1 MTSPDP
7 AHSAG
12 FFLTPATP
20 ANETVRHF
28 RDTGHAPNPRTLDS
42 AAPMPILSVG
52 MKARRILLKVF
63 CFLLGIALMGPLG
76 HLFAQDAVT
85 DALKQLSSENVR
97 GYVQPIID
105 GFGANLNSGLYH
117 SPRLS
122 EGGFHARIEII
133 GSGMLITDRERSYFA
148 TPPAPFD
155 QEPVRTA
162 TILGGLGSTLTG
174 PGGVEYQFQ
183 NGQIRADLFGL
194 GTPQLTVGNFFGTE
208 AIVRYAVVPSVKD
221 FPRSSLVGY
230 GGRHSI
236 SQYIPGLPFEA
247 TVGAF
252 WQTLKVGDII
262 SVSARNVSLM
272 VGTSVA
278 LFTVYGGVQHES
290 TVIDVNYTYTGYGST
305 PDSKVSL
312 HYTTDDVIRW
322 TTGFGMNLIGVGLY
336 TDIGFGKVTVLTGTV
351 GIGF

>member
-1 MTSPDP
+1 
-7 AHSAG
+7 
-12 FFLTPATP
+12 
-20 ANETVRHF
+20 
-28 RDTGHAPNPRTLDS
+28 
-42 AAPMPILSVG
+42 
-52 MKARRILLKVF
+52 MKTRRILLSIL
-63 CFLLGIALMGPLG
+63 CFLLGIAIMGPLG

-117 SPRLS
+117 SPRLA

-133 GSGMLITDRERSYFA
+133 GSGMLIGERERSYYA
-148 TPPAPFD
+148 TPPEPFD
-155 QEPVRTA
+155 RTPVRTA
-162 TILGGLGSTLTG
+162 TILGGLGSTVTG
-174 PGGVEYQFQ
+174 PGGLEYRFQ

-221 FPRSSLVGY
+221 IPGSSLVGF

-236 SQYIPGLPFEA
+236 SQYFPGLPFEA

-252 WQTLKVGDII
+252 WQRLKVGDVIG
-262 SVSARNVSLM
+262 VSARNISLM
-272 VGTSVA
+272 VGTSVS
-278 LFTVYGGVQHES
+278 LFTIYGGVQHES

-312 HYTTDDVIRW
+312 HYSADNVLRW
-322 TTGFGMNLIGVGLY
+322 TTGFGLNLIGVNLY
-336 TDIGFGKVTVLTGTV
+336 TDIGVGKVTVVTGT
-351 GIGF
+351 IGLGF

>member
-1 MTSPDP
+1 MK
-7 AHSAG
+7 
-12 FFLTPATP
+12 
-20 ANETVRHF
+20 TVRV
-28 RDTGHAPNPRTLDS
+28 
-42 AAPMPILSVG
+42 I
-52 MKARRILLKVF
+52 ARIF
-63 CFLLGIALMGPLG
+63 CFLLGVAAMGPLG

-85 DALKQLSSENVR
+85 DALRQLSSDNVR

-122 EGGFHARIEII
+122 EPGFHARLEVI

-148 TPPAPFD
+148 TPPEPFD

-162 TILGGLGSTLTG
+162 TVLGGLGTTVNG
-174 PGGVEYQFQ
+174 PGGLEYQFQ

-194 GTPQLTVGNFFGTE
+194 GAPQLTVGNLLGTE
-208 AIVRYAVVPSVKD
+208 AILRYAVVPSVKD
-221 FPRSSLVGY
+221 FPSTSLVGY

-236 SQYIPGLPFEA
+236 SQYFPGLPFEA

-252 WQTLKVGDII
+252 WQTLKVGDVIA
-262 SVSARNVSLM
+262 VSARNVSLM
-272 VGTSVA
+272 VGTSVS
-278 LFTVYGGVQHES
+278 LFTLYGGLQHES

-312 HYTTDDVIRW
+312 HYTTDNVLRW
-322 TTGFGMNLIGVGLY
+322 TTGFGINLIGINLY
-336 TDIGFGKVTVLTGTV
+336 TDIGVGKVTVVTGTV
-351 GIGF
+351 GVGF